1 MENNSNYLLIYYKE
15 FKMRIQK
22 ILAMEE
28 AIKNLKSK
36 NLPIKTAYRLLK
48 LAELVSKE
56 AENYRNLFRQILD
69 EYAEKKEDGS
79 YVLSEDGANVI
90 IQKDH
95 IQDANQKVDELNKI
109 DVEIPYTFDIK
120 DFDNIEISLE
130 ELAPLMD
137 LIVDE
142 DEAPVA

>member
-1 MENNSNYLLIYYKE
+1 
-15 FKMRIQK
+15 MRIQK

-95 IQDANQKVDELNKI
+95 IQDTNQKVDELNKI
-109 DVEIPYTFDIK
+109 DVEIPYTFDIR

-142 DEAPVA
+142 NETPVT

>member
-1 MENNSNYLLIYYKE
+1 
-15 FKMRIQK
+15 MRIQK

-48 LAELVSKE
+48 LAELVSNE

-69 EYAEKKEDGS
+69 EYAEKKENGS

-142 DEAPVA
+142 DETPVA

>member
-1 MENNSNYLLIYYKE
+1 
-15 FKMRIQK
+15 MRIQK

-48 LAELVSKE
+48 LAELVSNE

-90 IQKDH
+90 IQKNH

-109 DVEIPYTFDIK
+109 DIEIPYTFDIK

>member
-1 MENNSNYLLIYYKE
+1 
-15 FKMRIQK
+15 MRIQK

-48 LAELVSKE
+48 LAELVSNE

-79 YVLSEDGANVI
+79 YVLSEDGTNVI
-90 IQKDH
+90 IQKEH

>member
-1 MENNSNYLLIYYKE
+1 
-15 FKMRIQK
+15 MRIQK

-142 DEAPVA
+142 EETPVT

>member
-1 MENNSNYLLIYYKE
+1 
-15 FKMRIQK
+15 MRIQK

-48 LAELVSKE
+48 LAELVSNE

-95 IQDANQKVDELNKI
+95 IQDANQKIDELNKI

-142 DEAPVA
+142 DEAPVT

>member
-1 MENNSNYLLIYYKE
+1 
-15 FKMRIQK
+15 MRIQK
-22 ILAMEE
+22 ILTIEK

-48 LAELVSKE
+48 LAELVSNE

>member
-1 MENNSNYLLIYYKE
+1 
-15 FKMRIQK
+15 MRIQK

-48 LAELVSKE
+48 LAELVSNE

-79 YVLSEDGANVI
+79 YVLSKDGANVI

-109 DVEIPYTFDIK
+109 DIEIPYTFDIK

>member
-1 MENNSNYLLIYYKE
+1 
-15 FKMRIQK
+15 MRIQK

-109 DVEIPYTFDIK
+109 DVEIPYTFDINDYK
-120 DFDNIEISLE
+120 NIKISLE
-130 ELAPLMD
+130 ELAPLKN

-142 DEAPVA
+142 EETPVA

>member
-1 MENNSNYLLIYYKE
+1 
-15 FKMRIQK
+15 MRIQK

-48 LAELVSKE
+48 LAELISNE

-79 YVLSEDGANVI
+79 YVLSEDGTNVI
-90 IQKDH
+90 LKKDH
-95 IQDANQKVDELNKI
+95 IKEANEKVSELNQLEV
-109 DVEIPYTFDIK
+109 DVPYTFDLRE
-120 DFDNIEISLE
+120 FENLEISLE
-130 ELAPLMD
+130 DLAPLMD
-137 LIVDE
+137 IIVDE
-142 DEAPVA
+142 DETPVE

>member
-1 MENNSNYLLIYYKE
+1 
-15 FKMRIQK
+15 MRIQK

-48 LAELVSKE
+48 LAELVSNE
-56 AENYRNLFRQILD
+56 AENYRNLFRHILD

-142 DEAPVA
+142 DETPVT

>member
-1 MENNSNYLLIYYKE
+1 
-15 FKMRIQK
+15 MRIQK

-90 IQKDH
+90 IQKEH

-137 LIVDE
+137 LIIDE
-142 DEAPVA
+142 DETPVA

>member
-1 MENNSNYLLIYYKE
+1 
-15 FKMRIQK
+15 MRIQK

-142 DEAPVA
+142 DDAPVA

>member
-1 MENNSNYLLIYYKE
+1 
-15 FKMRIQK
+15 MRIQK

-48 LAELVSKE
+48 LTELVSNE

-79 YVLSEDGANVI
+79 YVLSEDGTNVI
-90 IQKDH
+90 IQKEH
-95 IQDANQKVDELNKI
+95 IQDANQKVSELNQLEV
-109 DVEIPYTFDIK
+109 DVPYTFDLRE
-120 DFDNIEISLE
+120 FENLEISLE
-130 ELAPLMD
+130 DLAPLMD
-137 LIVDE
+137 IIVDE
-142 DEAPVA
+142 DETPIE

>member
-1 MENNSNYLLIYYKE
+1 
-15 FKMRIQK
+15 MRIQK

-48 LAELVSKE
+48 LAELVSNE
-56 AENYRNLFRQILD
+56 AENYRNLFRQILN

-142 DEAPVA
+142 DETPVT

>member
-1 MENNSNYLLIYYKE
+1 
-15 FKMRIQK
+15 MRIQK

-48 LAELVSKE
+48 LVELVSNE

-142 DEAPVA
+142 DEMPVT

>member
-1 MENNSNYLLIYYKE
+1 
-15 FKMRIQK
+15 MRIQK

-48 LAELVSKE
+48 LAEFVSNE

-109 DVEIPYTFDIK
+109 DVEVPYTFDIK

-137 LIVDE
+137 LIIDE

>member
-1 MENNSNYLLIYYKE
+1 
-15 FKMRIQK
+15 MRIQK

-109 DVEIPYTFDIK
+109 DVEIPYAFDIK

-142 DEAPVA
+142 DEAPVT

>member
-1 MENNSNYLLIYYKE
+1 MH
-15 FKMRIQK
+15 IQK

-48 LAELVSKE
+48 LTELVSNE

-79 YVLSEDGANVI
+79 YVLSEDGTNVI
-90 IQKDH
+90 IQKEH
-95 IQDANQKVDELNKI
+95 IQDANQKVSELNQLEV
-109 DVEIPYTFDIK
+109 DVPYTFDLRE
-120 DFDNIEISLE
+120 FENLEISLE
-130 ELAPLMD
+130 DLAPLMD
-137 LIVDE
+137 IIVDE
-142 DEAPVA
+142 DETSVE

>member
-1 MENNSNYLLIYYKE
+1 
-15 FKMRIQK
+15 MRIQK

-79 YVLSEDGANVI
+79 YVLPEDGANVI

-142 DEAPVA
+142 DETPVT

>member
-1 MENNSNYLLIYYKE
+1 MAVQRHYKKE
-15 FKMRIQK
+15 LKMRIQK

-48 LAELVSKE
+48 LAELVSNE

>member
-1 MENNSNYLLIYYKE
+1 
-15 FKMRIQK
+15 MRIQK

-48 LAELVSKE
+48 LAELVSNE

-79 YVLSEDGANVI
+79 YVLSEDGENVI

-142 DEAPVA
+142 DETLVA

>member
-1 MENNSNYLLIYYKE
+1 
-15 FKMRIQK
+15 MRIQK
-22 ILAMEE
+22 ILTMEE

-48 LAELVSKE
+48 LAELVSNE

-142 DEAPVA
+142 DETPVT

>member
-1 MENNSNYLLIYYKE
+1 
-15 FKMRIQK
+15 MRIQK

-48 LAELVSKE
+48 LTELVSNE

-79 YVLSEDGANVI
+79 YVLSEDGTNVI
-90 IQKDH
+90 IQKEH
-95 IQDANQKVDELNKI
+95 IQDANQKVSELNQLEV
-109 DVEIPYTFDIK
+109 DVPYTFDLRE
-120 DFDNIEISLE
+120 FENLEISLE
-130 ELAPLMD
+130 DLAPLMD
-137 LIVDE
+137 IIVDE
-142 DEAPVA
+142 DETPVE

>member
-1 MENNSNYLLIYYKE
+1 
-15 FKMRIQK
+15 MRIQK

-48 LAELVSKE
+48 LAELVSNE

-109 DVEIPYTFDIK
+109 DVEIPYTFNIK

-142 DEAPVA
+142 DETPVE

>member
-1 MENNSNYLLIYYKE
+1 
-15 FKMRIQK
+15 MRIQK

-48 LAELVSKE
+48 LAELVSNE

-90 IQKDH
+90 IQKDY

-137 LIVDE
+137 LIIDE
-142 DEAPVA
+142 DETPVA

>member
-1 MENNSNYLLIYYKE
+1 
-15 FKMRIQK
+15 MRIQK

-48 LAELVSKE
+48 LTELVSNE

-79 YVLSEDGANVI
+79 YVLSEDGTNVI
-90 IQKDH
+90 IQKEH
-95 IQDANQKVDELNKI
+95 IQDANEKVSELNQLEV
-109 DVEIPYTFDIK
+109 DVPYTFDLRE
-120 DFDNIEISLE
+120 FENLEISLE
-130 ELAPLMD
+130 DLAPLMD
-137 LIVDE
+137 IIVDE
-142 DEAPVA
+142 NEMPVE